1 MIALKITNIKQFM
14 GKLLASECF
23 DSFLL
28 EEASIS
34 TYNTFLIDGH
44 QNRNF
49 YTSEEWEDKQIRPYD
64 FSTWKQ
70 IRPIGYSLIK
80 GTHTPTA
87 FKFILHLI
95 PDFVASILKEKDTAV
110 TSEQI
115 KALVLTIKYD
125 GTTLTLITGTAFHTF
140 VMDKTVDNLWDNAV
154 RQFLA
159 KREIA
164 FEEL

>member
-110 TSEQI
+110 TAEQI

>member
-1 MIALKITNIKQFM
+1 MIALRITNVKQFM

-70 IRPIGYSLIK
+70 MRPICYSLIK
-80 GTHTPTA
+80 GTHTPAA
-87 FKFILHLI
+87 FKFILQLM
-95 PDFVASILKEKDTAV
+95 PDYVASILKEKDTTV
-110 TSEQI
+110 TSDQI
-115 KALVLTIKYD
+115 RALVLTIKYD

-140 VMDKTVDNLWDNAV
+140 VMDKTVDHLWDNTV
-154 RQFLA
+154 RQFLT
-159 KREIA
+159 KRNLS